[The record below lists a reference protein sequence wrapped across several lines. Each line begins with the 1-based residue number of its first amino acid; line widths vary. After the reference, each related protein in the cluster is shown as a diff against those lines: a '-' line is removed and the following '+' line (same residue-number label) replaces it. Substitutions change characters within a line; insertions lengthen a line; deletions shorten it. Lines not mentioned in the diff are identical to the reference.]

1 MHTFVKNSHL
11 MAAEAQLKNRTRA
24 LEFLYWSKSRR
35 QRRISPFAG
44 QLSRLKT
51 GITSLSVSSWMWI
64 RILGDIRVKA
74 PPIERPELCN
84 FWRQGGPARWGEH
97 PDRGR
102 GDTFVSQFMSD

>member
-1 MHTFVKNSHL
+1 MRDYEHL
-11 MAAEAQLKNRTRA
+11 MQYINYFAFAIRWR
-24 LEFLYWSKSRR
+24 SP
-35 QRRISPFAG
+35 PFAG